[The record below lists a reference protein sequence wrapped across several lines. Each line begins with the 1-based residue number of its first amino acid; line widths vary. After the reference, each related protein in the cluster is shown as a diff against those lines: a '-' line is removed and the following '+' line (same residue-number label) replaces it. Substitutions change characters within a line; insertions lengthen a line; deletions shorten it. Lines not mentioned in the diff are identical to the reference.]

1 MKIKMG
7 ELWKHADFMKFWT
20 GETLAMFGS
29 TIAAFVFPLVAA
41 ITLSATPMQMGLLN
55 AAQFAPFLLVTLF
68 AGVWIDR
75 VRRKPLMIIANLLR
89 AFLYLSIPLSYYFGI
104 LQIEGLYI
112 IAFFIGTLTVLFDV
126 SYQSFLPSLVTR
138 DSLVEANSKL
148 EMSRSVAQISGPG
161 IGGGLVSLIAAPFAM
176 LIHSITLFI
185 SALLLIFIRSKETA
199 PIKHQKVTPI
209 FTDIKKGLQF
219 VLSNKYIRAISG
231 EAATYNFFNQI
242 TWAVVILYITRELE
256 IGPTLLG
263 VIMATSS
270 IGAIIGSLIANY
282 LAQRFKIGR
291 TILWTMFIAC
301 SSPLLIPIATGP
313 IYISAP
319 ILIISF
325 FFGGMGVVISNIHVI
340 SMRQTVT
347 PDRMLGK
354 MNASYRFLVT
364 GVAPLGALLGG
375 ALGTI
380 IGLRLT
386 LVVGG
391 LGSIAAVLWVLFSPV
406 PSVETLNEEELKNK
420 ESLIGGKTTF

>member
-1 MKIKMG
+1 
-7 ELWKHADFMKFWT
+7 
-20 GETLAMFGS
+20 
-29 TIAAFVFPLVAA
+29 
-41 ITLSATPMQMGLLN
+41 
-55 AAQFAPFLLVTLF
+55 
-68 AGVWIDR
+68 
-75 VRRKPLMIIANLLR
+75 MIIANLVR
-89 AFLYLSIPLSYYFGI
+89 GVLYFYIPLSYYFGI
-104 LQIEGLYI
+104 LQMESLYI
-112 IAFFIGTLTVLFDV
+112 IAFLIGALTVLFDV
-126 SYQSFLPSLVTR
+126 SYQSYLPSLVTR

-176 LIHSITLFI
+176 LIHSFTLFI
-185 SALLLIFIRSKETA
+185 SAFFLIFIRSKEA
-199 PIKHQKVTPI
+199 SPIKSKKVTPL
-209 FTDIKKGLQF
+209 FTDIKKGLKF

-242 TWAVVILYITRELE
+242 TWAVVILYVTRDLG

-282 LAQRFKIGR
+282 LAERFKIGK
-291 TILWTMFIAC
+291 TILWTMIVAC
-301 SSPLLIPIATGP
+301 SSPLLSPIATGP
-313 IYISAP
+313 TYVSTP

-364 GVAPLGALLGG
+364 GVAPIGALLGG
-375 ALGTI
+375 VLGTV

-386 LVVGG
+386 LVVGAI
-391 LGSIAAVLWVLFSPV
+391 GSIAAVFWVLFSPV
-406 PSVETLNEEELKNK
+406 PYVETLNEEELERK
-420 ESLIGGKTTF
+420 ENPNAEKAT